1 MNTWKS
7 MSCYSLCVWGGIS
20 LYSLASA
27 CCGGGSRSA
36 QSHPTAGCLRLGG
49 TSVCT
54 VEVWGGV
61 SREKQRDRNGE
72 RERGR
77 GSRLLEITLVLG
89 RQNLRNQIGFF
100 RDDKARGLKSRKE
113 GRTRSKAIQPAN

>member
-72 RERGR
+72 RER
-77 GSRLLEITLVLG
+77 E
-89 RQNLRNQIGFF
+89 RQQAVGNNPCFG
-100 RDDKARGLKSRKE
+100 
-113 GRTRSKAIQPAN
+113 PAKPQKPNRILPR